1 MANPASL
8 YWTALFSGLRQLRT
22 RCLPLEHH
30 TEPAATNKDVTMTV
44 KFPLLLSIYLFG
56 TTLNATA
63 TTAANTAAPGVAA
76 AYRAAM
82 LTPQAASADIALLR
96 RALETIHPGLH
107 RYRSKDEID
116 AAFAR
121 LQTVTQQ
128 PLSELELWQAV
139 ALMLAEIHCDHTKP
153 EPSAALSRYRREHP
167 THLPLRF
174 RLVEGRMIVTANDG
188 QAGAPTVG
196 SEITAINGRPVPQV
210 LATLGRAV
218 AYDGDTSHA
227 IDAKLAADGD
237 LDGDDLN
244 EYWPAFYGFAQQWKL
259 GWKTAGAAGITQSTL
274 SPITLERWATL
285 PAPGA
290 AWRAEFDKDVR
301 WRITGKQAYLRIDS
315 FVNYRHPVD
324 ADAFLGKYF
333 KAMRAAG
340 TTDLIVDL
348 RENGGGSDDAALALA
363 RYLLPQPFTWLQ
375 PQLLKTIRYGDL
387 PDYIESWGDRQALF
401 APPASDFVQQAD
413 GWWRRLPRPGNP
425 DDASVLPQQPAAD
438 GYRGRLT
445 LLTSARNG
453 SGATL
458 TIALLKAQAAAR
470 LVGEDTGG
478 SAEGPTAGTIFLLTL
493 PNSGLKVRIPSKWNR
508 SSVPHFT
515 PRRGVAVNVQVTP
528 TYADLLRARDTVLEV
543 AQSMPAAV
551 ATTQFHAALTGQ
563 WRGTLDYR
571 DYGNDQRVILPASA
585 SVTGN
590 AGALQ
595 ASFSY
600 DDGPGKTVRSTQTWQ
615 LDASGQQLRIDGNE
629 QPQVVVE
636 SRAGPGLDLILATQQ
651 DGEDNGQ
658 SVQVRTVLTRRG
670 DTITLSRLTRLP
682 GQPWLMR
689 HAYHLDRE
697 N

>member
-1 MANPASL
+1 M
-8 YWTALFSGLRQLRT
+8 
-22 RCLPLEHH
+22 
-30 TEPAATNKDVTMTV
+30 TMDI
-44 KFPLLLSIYLFG
+44 KSALLLSCCLLG
-56 TTLNATA
+56 AAGLAGADPASSSDAKNAIT
-63 TTAANTAAPGVAA
+63 A
-76 AYRAAM
+76 AYRPAL

-96 RALETIHPGLH
+96 RALETIHPGLY

-121 LQTVTQQ
+121 LQTRAQQ
-128 PLSELELWQAV
+128 PLNELELWQAL

-153 EPSAALSRYRREHP
+153 EPSAALSRYRRAHA

-174 RLVEGRMIVTANDG
+174 RLAEGRMIVTANDG

-210 LATLGRAV
+210 LATLGHAV
-218 AYDGDTSHA
+218 AYDGDTSNA

-244 EYWPAFYGFAQQWKL
+244 EYWPAFYGFAQQWML
-259 GWKTAGAAGITQSTL
+259 SWKTAGAAGITQSTL
-274 SPITLERWATL
+274 APITLDRWAAL
-285 PAPGA
+285 PSPGA
-290 AWRAEFDKDVR
+290 VWRAEFGKDAQ
-301 WRITGKQAYLRIDS
+301 WRLSGQQAYLRIDS

-324 ADAFLGKYF
+324 ADAFLGQYF

-363 RYLLPQPFTWLQ
+363 RYLVPQAFTWLQ

-387 PDYIESWGDRQALF
+387 PDYIESWGDRTALF
-401 APPASDFVQQAD
+401 QPPASDFVQQAD

-425 DDASVLPQQPAAD
+425 DDASVLPQQAAAD

-493 PNSGLKVRIPSKWNR
+493 PNSGLKVRIPGKWNR
-508 SSVPHFT
+508 STVPPVT

-528 TYADLLRARDTVLEV
+528 TYADLLRERDAVLEV
-543 AQSMPAAV
+543 AQSLPAAV
-551 ATTQFHAALTGQ
+551 ETAHFQAALTGQ

-571 DYGNDQRVILPASA
+571 DYGNDQRVILPTSA
-585 SVTGN
+585 SISNTDGL
-590 AGALQ
+590 LQ

-629 QPQVVVE
+629 QPQAVAE
-636 SRAGPGLDLILATQQ
+636 SRAGPSLDLTLVAQQ

-689 HAYHLDRE
+689 HAYHLNRE

>member
-1 MANPASL
+1 
-8 YWTALFSGLRQLRT
+8 
-22 RCLPLEHH
+22 
-30 TEPAATNKDVTMTV
+30 MTV
-44 KFPLLLSIYLFG
+44 KLPLLLSIYLFG
-56 TTLNATA
+56 SALNATA
-63 TTAANTAAPGVAA
+63 TTAASTAPAGVAA
-76 AYRAAM
+76 AYHPAM

-96 RALETIHPGLH
+96 RALETIHPGLY
-107 RYRSKDEID
+107 RYSSKDQID
-116 AAFAR
+116 AAFTR
-121 LQTVTQQ
+121 LQTAAQQ
-128 PLSELELWQAV
+128 PLSELDLWQGL

-153 EPSAALSRYRREHP
+153 EPSAALSGYRRAHP

-188 QAGAPTVG
+188 QAGAPPVG

-218 AYDGDTSHA
+218 AYDGDTSSA

-237 LDGDDLN
+237 LAGDDLN
-244 EYWPAFYGFAQQWKL
+244 EYWPAFYGFARQWIL
-259 GWKTAGAAGITQSTL
+259 DWKMRGATRITQSAL
-274 SPITLERWATL
+274 APITMERWITL

-290 AWRAEFDKDVR
+290 AWRAEFHKDVR
-301 WRITGKQAYLRIDS
+301 WRLTGKQAYLRIDS

-324 ADAFLGKYF
+324 ADAFLGRYF

-348 RENGGGSDDAALALA
+348 RENGGGSDDAALALT

-375 PQLLKTIRYGDL
+375 APLLKTIRYGDL

-493 PNSGLKVRIPSKWNR
+493 PNSGLKVRIPSQWNR
-508 SSVPHFT
+508 SSVPQFT
-515 PRRGVAVNVQVTP
+515 ARRGVAVDVQVTP
-528 TYADLLRARDTVLEV
+528 TYADLLRERDPVLEV
-543 AQSMPAAV
+543 AQSMPAA
-551 ATTQFHAALTGQ
+551 AETGQFHAALTGQ

-571 DYGNDQRVILPASA
+571 DYGNDQRVILLTSA
-585 SVTGN
+585 SITGTD
-590 AGALQ
+590 GALQ

-615 LDASGQQLRIDGNE
+615 LDVSGQQLRIDGNQ
-629 QPQVVVE
+629 QPQAVAE
-636 SRAGPGLDLILATQQ
+636 SRTGPGTELTLVAQG
-651 DGEDNGQ
+651 DGQDNGQ
-658 SVQVRTVLTRRG
+658 RVQVRSVLTRRG
-670 DTITLSRLTRLP
+670 DTLTLSRQTRSP

-689 HAYHLDRE
+689 HAYHLSKE
-697 N
+697 P